1 MDLLRPRLHRLYL
14 PGTPLPPHLRETW
27 LWPCSL
33 AGSTRGCPSRS
44 ASRSSA
50 SGDARHHDDRRN
62 PWRRRSHRIP
72 RKTSVVGL
80 AALRGRPHSRHFANS
95 RHRLPL
101 GRRSSTMFFRRVL
114 SSGKNKISSR
124 SRANDG
130 RHTMRIAITGGTG
143 YFRRPSAGAPPPS
156 RPHVNLIKTVRG
168 PPAFPLLAFPRAAA
182 AP

>member
-1 MDLLRPRLHRLYL
+1 MDLLRPRLYRLYL
-14 PGTPLPPHLRETW
+14 PGTPLPPHVRETW
-27 LWPCSL
+27 FWPCSL
-33 AGSTRGCPSRS
+33 TGSTCGCPPRF

-50 SGDARHHDDRRN
+50 SGDAGHHDDRRN

-72 RKTSVVGL
+72 RKTSLVGL
-80 AALRGRPHSRHFANS
+80 AILRRRSHSRCLANS

-124 SRANDG
+124 TRANDG

-143 YFRRPSAGAPPPS
+143 FIGRHLAGALTAS
-156 RPHVNLIKTVRG
+156 GHEVILITRG
-168 PPAFPLLAFPRAAA
+168 RDDRDRSVLNYFQA
-182 AP
+182 